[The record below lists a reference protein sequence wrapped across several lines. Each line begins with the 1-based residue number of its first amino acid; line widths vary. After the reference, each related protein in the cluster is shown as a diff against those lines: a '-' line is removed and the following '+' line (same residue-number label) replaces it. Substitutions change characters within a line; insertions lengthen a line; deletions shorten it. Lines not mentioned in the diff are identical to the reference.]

1 MSVQNEGVQ
10 YTLSLKD
17 LFSNKIKTATT
28 QTEKLNSVVG
38 KTQNLFRSMGSA
50 LGVGVGI
57 ASVVGFGRA
66 VIESLKN
73 YEYFSASLR
82 VLLKGDALAAKALES
97 QLVALA
103 KETPFNLTELQDATK
118 QLLAYGFAAGDAVK
132 NIKMLGDVASALK
145 IPFQDI
151 AYLYGTLKTQ
161 GRAFSKDIYQFTGRG
176 IPIVKELAKQFKIA
190 DDEVMKFVEDGKV
203 GFNDVEKAFQSMTTE
218 GGMFFNMMDIQS
230 QTVGGRLSM
239 ISDSWEHLKVNIG
252 KSQTGI
258 IASTVLWADT
268 MLSKITSVIGRMNQ
282 MDENFKKFGAKEIS
296 GKTLDTVFPFFGAI
310 ERLNQAKE
318 AEQFNDAIYS
328 LYVDKPIES
337 LKDGYKR
344 KQELFNLLANQNK
357 AYLKGELDLIT
368 KNRNA
373 ATLKGAIESVSG
385 QIGLFGQKDPMAKPP
400 KVPPDGTPTGGTPTA
415 SVEAQKMQ
423 NFNIDIGNLIEKFT
437 IQTTNMKE
445 SSAAIKDEVTK
456 ALISAVNDFQLMATK

>member
-1 MSVQNEGVQ
+1 
-10 YTLSLKD
+10 
-17 LFSNKIKTATT
+17 
-28 QTEKLNSVVG
+28 
-38 KTQNLFRSMGSA
+38 
-50 LGVGVGI
+50 
-57 ASVVGFGRA
+57 
-66 VIESLKN
+66 
-73 YEYFSASLR
+73 
-82 VLLKGDALAAKALES
+82 
-97 QLVALA
+97 
-103 KETPFNLTELQDATK
+103 
-118 QLLAYGFAAGDAVK
+118 
-132 NIKMLGDVASALK
+132 
-145 IPFQDI
+145 
-151 AYLYGTLKTQ
+151 
-161 GRAFSKDIYQFTGRG
+161 
-176 IPIVKELAKQFKIA
+176 
-190 DDEVMKFVEDGKV
+190 MKFVEDGKV
-203 GFNDVEKAFQSMTTE
+203 GFKDVEKAFQSMTTE

-230 QTVGGRLSM
+230 QTVGGRLSNLG
-239 ISDSWEHLKVNIG
+239 DSWEQLKVNIG

-258 IASTVLWADT
+258 IASTVSWADT
-268 MLSKITSVIGRMNQ
+268 MLSKITTVIGRMNQ

-385 QIGLFGQKDPMAKPP
+385 QIGLFGQKDPMAAAINAAQS
-400 KVPPDGTPTGGTPTA
+400 GGATTTTGGTTTA